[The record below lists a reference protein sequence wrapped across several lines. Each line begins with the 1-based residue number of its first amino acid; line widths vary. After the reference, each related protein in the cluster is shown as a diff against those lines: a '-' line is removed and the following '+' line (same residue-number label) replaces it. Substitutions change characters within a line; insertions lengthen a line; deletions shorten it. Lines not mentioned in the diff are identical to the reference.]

1 MVGGVYMFF
10 FKKKAKITEEKIQEL
25 IQQLERAYMAKDID
39 QMTEMFH
46 PDNRQI
52 SFLNHYSL
60 MMNFQIYNIQSEIL
74 NLEIVELS
82 EKEATFT
89 YTRKHLYT
97 CVNKNDE
104 NGENPNNISSYYVQI
119 QAEGSQIWITK
130 YSRFSELFLNT
141 EGEILPY
148 EQAVVPAAAQYYEN
162 MKRFIE
168 PFTLDGFLPA
178 TYYLYSDSE
187 FIGYYPEKE
196 RFLFVT
202 SERFTVDYFT
212 EINADSIAEHTD
224 IYLSENNLE
233 YGAIIEQEE
242 NHSIIETKIISNDRL
257 LHELVLSILA
267 SDGFYMIRYF
277 KNNNSPIEKE
287 VRQSWIDQMRASATK
302 I

>member
-74 NLEIVELS
+74 NLEIVELP

-148 EQAVVPAAAQYYEN
+148 EQAVVPAAAQYYE
-162 MKRFIE
+162 KV
-168 PFTLDGFLPA
+168 
-178 TYYLYSDSE
+178 Y
-187 FIGYYPEKE
+187 
-196 RFLFVT
+196 
-202 SERFTVDYFT
+202 
-212 EINADSIAEHTD
+212 
-224 IYLSENNLE
+224 
-233 YGAIIEQEE
+233 
-242 NHSIIETKIISNDRL
+242 
-257 LHELVLSILA
+257 
-267 SDGFYMIRYF
+267 
-277 KNNNSPIEKE
+277 
-287 VRQSWIDQMRASATK
+287 
-302 I
+302 